1 MAITINGTGSITGL
15 TAGGLPDG
23 IITAADL
30 ANDAV
35 TAEKLAT
42 TLDLTGK
49 TVTMPS
55 GIGGKILQITQ
66 GTQSTQMSTTSQ
78 TYQDTNLSASITPSA
93 NDSKILV
100 LISAPTAV
108 SRSTNAAQFSVRL
121 VRNSTPIWEPTQT
134 STFGVYAQGATVT
147 ALRWVFSLMHLDSPG
162 TTSSTTY
169 KTQLVTYNSSTT
181 AYSQY
186 SNSPSYMY
194 LVEVAA

>member
-23 IITAADL
+23 SITAADL
-30 ANDAV
+30 ANNVV

-55 GIGGKILQITQ
+55 GTGGKILQITQ
-66 GTQSTQMSTTSQ
+66 GTQSTQMSTTLQ

-93 NDSKILV
+93 SNSKILV

-108 SRSTNAAQFSVRL
+108 SRASNAAQFSVRL
-121 VRNSTPIWEPTQT
+121 VRDSTPIWETGQT
-134 STFGVYAQGATVT
+134 YTFGVYASGATT
-147 ALRWVFSLMHLDSPG
+147 TSLRWVFSLMHLDSPG

>member
-23 IITAADL
+23 SITAGDL
-30 ANDAV
+30 ASS
-35 TAEKLAT
+35 
-42 TLDLTGK
+42 LDLTGK

-55 GIGGKILQITQ
+55 GVGGKILQITQ

-121 VRNSTPIWEPTQT
+121 VRDSTPIWQPTQT